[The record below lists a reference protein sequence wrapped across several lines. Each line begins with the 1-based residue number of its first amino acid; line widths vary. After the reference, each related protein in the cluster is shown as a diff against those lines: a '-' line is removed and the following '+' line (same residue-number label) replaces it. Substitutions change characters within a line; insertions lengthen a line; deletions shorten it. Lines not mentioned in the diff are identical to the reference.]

1 MTKKLLTLFT
11 DESVIIFIFY
21 MANKLI
27 VVKFSAL
34 GHSLDIFQRD
44 FALEIMVFYVREI
57 MRGQKE
63 VADLFHI
70 ETIKLDDLDRE
81 YNMLIF
87 FKLILDFNVL
97 FEVKVII
104 SQRNWLWFSACC
116 FVGRYH
122 LLSTNSLLLKLIISL
137 KNVINQENN
146 LWWLCERSNTSDWH
160 IKRKQ
165 ILREGSTYTRRVC
178 CRWGQSDAQML
189 NMEVSSYML

>member
-70 ETIKLDDLDRE
+70 ETIELDHFHRKD
-81 YNMLIF
+81 NMLIF
-87 FKLILDFNVL
+87 FKLVLDFDVL
-97 FEVKVII
+97 LKVEVII
-104 SQRNWLWFSACC
+104 SKRDWL
-116 FVGRYH
+116 
-122 LLSTNSLLLKLIISL
+122 
-137 KNVINQENN
+137 
-146 LWWLCERSNTSDWH
+146 
-160 IKRKQ
+160 
-165 ILREGSTYTRRVC
+165 
-178 CRWGQSDAQML
+178 
-189 NMEVSSYML
+189 